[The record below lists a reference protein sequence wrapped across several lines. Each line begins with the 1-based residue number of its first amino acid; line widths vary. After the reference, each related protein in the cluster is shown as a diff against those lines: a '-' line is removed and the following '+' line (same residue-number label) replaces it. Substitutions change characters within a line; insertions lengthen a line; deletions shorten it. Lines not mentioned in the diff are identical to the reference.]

1 MHVQSSVRME
11 KRLLEFL
18 KALPEYHDMSLGDLP
33 EAVVLHAFDGKRPYW
48 PGIAQ
53 TDPRLENV
61 LRPRSEFRR
70 QPRRSTQQL
79 VRRIFVLPDHGM

>member
-1 MHVQSSVRME
+1 VSALA

-33 EAVVLHAFDGKRPYW
+33 EAVVLHAFDGKMPYW

-53 TDPRLENV
+53 ADPRLEDV
-61 LRPRSEFRR
+61 LRRPGGFSFSPTMESDNPRPES
-70 QPRRSTQQL
+70 S
-79 VRRIFVLPDHGM
+79 